1 MDQCYIVSHVSHD
14 RLLQLL
20 QVLSATCFFLHQ
32 MKISQRWGT
41 SRKPWC
47 KFVWRVLMVGWNTKK
62 INTKLLFKPFWI
74 GSKPKLILK
83 SFWMAMELERTM
95 KTLCY
100 WIIQHFT
107 ITTNYRWSYFGKEC
121 HWVTY
126 MLCNNNKN
134 YYVSV
139 IVLFFYKF
147 LITFLAVLFCN
158 QSLLNTWRWNY
169 MYFEFIGCILQI
181 SDNTF
186 FCHQISYI

>member
-1 MDQCYIVSHVSHD
+1 
-14 RLLQLL
+14 
-20 QVLSATCFFLHQ
+20 
-32 MKISQRWGT
+32 
-41 SRKPWC
+41 
-47 KFVWRVLMVGWNTKK
+47 MVGWNTKK

-107 ITTNYRWSYFGKEC
+107 ITTNYRRSYFGKEC
-121 HWVTY
+121 HWVAY
-126 MLCNNNKN
+126 VMQRQQKLLCKCHC
-134 YYVSV
+134 S
-139 IVLFFYKF
+139 IFLQVLDH
-147 LITFLAVLFCN
+147 LPHSPFCN

-186 FCHQISYI
+186 FVIRFLTFNP

>member
-1 MDQCYIVSHVSHD
+1 
-14 RLLQLL
+14 
-20 QVLSATCFFLHQ
+20 
-32 MKISQRWGT
+32 
-41 SRKPWC
+41 
-47 KFVWRVLMVGWNTKK
+47 MVGWNTKK

-126 MLCNNNKN
+126 VMQQQQKLLCKCHC
-134 YYVSV
+134 SIFFTSSWSPSSQSFFV
-139 IVLFFYKF
+139 I
-147 LITFLAVLFCN
+147 
-158 QSLLNTWRWNY
+158 SLLNTWRWNY

>member
-1 MDQCYIVSHVSHD
+1 
-14 RLLQLL
+14 
-20 QVLSATCFFLHQ
+20 
-32 MKISQRWGT
+32 
-41 SRKPWC
+41 
-47 KFVWRVLMVGWNTKK
+47 MVGWNTKK

-147 LITFLAVLFCN
+147 LITFLTVLFCN
-158 QSLLNTWRWNY
+158 QSFKHMKMKLYVFWIHWL
-169 MYFEFIGCILQI
+169 YFTDFWLHFFVIRFL
-181 SDNTF
+181 TF
-186 FCHQISYI
+186 NP

>member
-1 MDQCYIVSHVSHD
+1 
-14 RLLQLL
+14 
-20 QVLSATCFFLHQ
+20 
-32 MKISQRWGT
+32 
-41 SRKPWC
+41 
-47 KFVWRVLMVGWNTKK
+47 MVGWNTEK

-126 MLCNNNKN
+126 VMQQQQKLLCKCHC
-134 YYVSV
+134 SIFFTSSWSPSSQSFFV
-139 IVLFFYKF
+139 IKVFYTHDDETRCILNSLAVFYRF
-147 LITFLAVLFCN
+147 LITLFLSSDFLHLTPRMVRN
-158 QSLLNTWRWNY
+158 NV
-169 MYFEFIGCILQI
+169 I
-181 SDNTF
+181 STL
-186 FCHQISYI
+186 YY